1 MCVMCVRVCD
11 VCACVCVHA
20 YVWAC
25 MRACVCIHIH
35 MSHKKNMFSIQH
47 RFDGYGCGHMFT
59 SQLFTNSIN
68 NISSSMAVLAMQ
80 VGFEHKDVRTL
91 NRYMG
96 NTMQTLTG

>member
-1 MCVMCVRVCD
+1 MCVRVC
-11 VCACVCVHA
+11 VCMHMCGHACVHVCV
-20 YVWAC
+20 YTFIC
-25 MRACVCIHIH
+25 LIKRT
-35 MSHKKNMFSIQH
+35 FSIQH

-68 NISSSMAVLAMQ
+68 NISSSMAVLAML